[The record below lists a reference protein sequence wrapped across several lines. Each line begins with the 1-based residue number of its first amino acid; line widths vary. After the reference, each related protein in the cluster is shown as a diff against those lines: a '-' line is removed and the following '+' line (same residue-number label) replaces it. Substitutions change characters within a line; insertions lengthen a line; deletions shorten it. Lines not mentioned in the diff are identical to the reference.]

1 MIHPNLQLTL
11 INNPKKLDFEKN
23 KSGVLSQSKNCKI
36 KQKLKTYG
44 GRKKCVFY
52 VWWRKI
58 KIRKKV
64 KHKGIESKFFKVY
77 HLGQKGHSL

>member
-52 VWWRKI
+52 V
-58 KIRKKV
+58 
-64 KHKGIESKFFKVY
+64 
-77 HLGQKGHSL
+77 